1 MQYVTPATSVS
12 TDKLIVALD
21 VPDAAS
27 ARTLISTLGE
37 AVTFYKIGL
46 QLFLAEGPSL
56 VREVA
61 SRGKHVFLDLKLH
74 DIPNTVAGAIRSLGD
89 LPIRML
95 TIHASGGIDMLRAAV
110 KAAAELPSRP
120 MILAVTVLTSLD
132 DQDLADTGIS
142 GGTTQQVVRLAKL
155 AQFAGCKGLVVSPN
169 EVSAVRSLLGPQ
181 TTIVCPGVR
190 PAGTDSG
197 DQRRIA
203 TPQEAFHAGATHIVV
218 GRPIIAASD
227 PATAALALLEA
238 VR

>member
-61 SRGKHVFLDLKLH
+61 GGGKHVFLDLKLH

-110 KAAAELPSRP
+110 KAAAALPSQP

-142 GGTTQQVVRLAKL
+142 GGTTQQVIRLAKL
-155 AQFAGCKGLVVSPN
+155 AQSAGCKGLVASPN
-169 EVSAVRSLLGPQ
+169 EVSAVRAVLGPQ

-218 GRPIIAASD
+218 GRPITAASD
-227 PATAALALLEA
+227 PASAALALLDT

>member
-1 MQYVTPATSVS
+1 MTSATGVS

-37 AVTFYKIGL
+37 AVSFYKIGL

-61 SRGKHVFLDLKLH
+61 DHGKHVFLDLKLH

-89 LPIRML
+89 LPLRML
-95 TIHASGGIDMLRAAV
+95 TVHAAGGIEMLRAAA
-110 KAAAELPSRP
+110 KAAAALPSQP
-120 MILAVTVLTSLD
+120 IILAVTVLTSLD

-155 AQFAGCKGLVVSPN
+155 AQSAGCRGLVVSPH
-169 EVSAVRSLLGPQ
+169 EVSAVRAVLGPRAI
-181 TTIVCPGVR
+181 IVCPGVR

-203 TPQEAFHAGATHIVV
+203 TPQEAFQAGATHMVV
-218 GRPIIAASD
+218 GRPITAAPD
-227 PATAALALLEA
+227 PSSAALALLDA
-238 VR
+238 VG